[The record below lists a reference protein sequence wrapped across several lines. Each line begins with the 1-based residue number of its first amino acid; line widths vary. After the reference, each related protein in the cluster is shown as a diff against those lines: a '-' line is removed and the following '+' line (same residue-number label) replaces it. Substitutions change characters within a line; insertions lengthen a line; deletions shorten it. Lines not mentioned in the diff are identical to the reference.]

1 MMFRSNRIVTFLTLF
16 LFCCTFTLVAQDKK
30 KLEIEDYGQWQRITS
45 TIYSDDGN
53 WFAYNISLVDGDG
66 WLMVKKVGSDS
77 SGEHKFMH
85 GINPAFSEDNRWAAF
100 QIGVSEDQ
108 REKLEEQ
115 KKQVKYNLG
124 LMNLHS
130 AEVDTFENIQSFEF
144 TETGDHLLMTKY
156 KPEDQKTGSNDLLVH
171 DLDTRQNQL
180 IGNVS
185 GHALNEE
192 GTLLALTIDAS
203 EKLGNGVQL
212 LNLKNRSVTVLQS
225 DTADFKDLT
234 WSEEENALAFLKSVS
249 GENYEDNTHRVY
261 AYQNLT
267 RNMQPK
273 IFDQSQF
280 GTFPEGYRVVDYRDL
295 QWSDDRETVFL
306 GIKEWEKKDKP
317 EKKDADEKEAES
329 DSTKSEE

>member
-130 AEVDTFENIQSFEF
+130 AEVDLRKHSEF
-144 TETGDHLLMTKY
+144 
-156 KPEDQKTGSNDLLVH
+156 
-171 DLDTRQNQL
+171 
-180 IGNVS
+180 
-185 GHALNEE
+185 
-192 GTLLALTIDAS
+192 
-203 EKLGNGVQL
+203 
-212 LNLKNRSVTVLQS
+212 
-225 DTADFKDLT
+225 
-234 WSEEENALAFLKSVS
+234 
-249 GENYEDNTHRVY
+249 
-261 AYQNLT
+261 
-267 RNMQPK
+267 
-273 IFDQSQF
+273 
-280 GTFPEGYRVVDYRDL
+280 
-295 QWSDDRETVFL
+295 
-306 GIKEWEKKDKP
+306 
-317 EKKDADEKEAES
+317 
-329 DSTKSEE
+329 